1 MEEGLL
7 PAQRLLAEL
16 LAKCCVRNQPVQ
28 LRVADLQACGPDAVL
43 GRLDF
48 VRRRVFGFRSRAEHL
63 LPWLRLLVET
73 AAARKTTPKQ
83 QQKPVEATL
92 GSLMTTTTTLAPR
105 TPPTDMVRVACKRKK
120 SPGRLGPVRPPVWLT
135 RLLPPLYLHRCR
147 STVP

>member
-63 LPWLRLLVET
+63 LPWIRLLVET

-83 QQKPVEATL
+83 RPAEATL

-105 TPPTDMVRVACKRKK
+105 TPPTDMVCGACKRKK
-120 SPGRLGPVRPPVWLT
+120 SPGRLGPARPPVLLT
-135 RLLPPLYLHRCR
+135 RLLPLLCLHRCP
-147 STVP
+147 STAP